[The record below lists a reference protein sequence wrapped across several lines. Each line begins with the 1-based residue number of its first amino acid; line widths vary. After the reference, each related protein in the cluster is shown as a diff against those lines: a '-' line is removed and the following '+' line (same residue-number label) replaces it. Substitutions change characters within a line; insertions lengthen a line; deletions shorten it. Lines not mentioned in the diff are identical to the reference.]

1 MRFEWMREGPA
12 ETCGERCREWVS
24 ASGEITVNT
33 PRLFAE
39 FAQGRDVRGAV
50 VVLDSG
56 GGMVGSGLALGRLFR
71 RFAVTTT
78 VGRTA
83 KLPPAADGSERATL
97 SPRGVCAS
105 MCVYAFLGGGRRG
118 VPAEA
123 RVLVHQ
129 IWPGTKR
136 EDAVAAT
143 YSAGELVRLQR
154 ELGVIAKY
162 IVEMG
167 GDIALFETAMRIPP
181 WEGPRPLNAD
191 ELRSMLLHD
200 TDDPFAPPL
209 SGVVAQPVAAGAK
222 LPENAIPG
230 AERAWITTEDGAA
243 RALVRKHPITIEGDH
258 IGSFELA
265 LACGAAAGSVT
276 VAYSETRRI
285 AEGAA
290 PDRLRGVLV
299 AAGKER
305 AVLKV
310 EASAPAA
317 SELRSVARGVMS
329 AALVAALA
337 DAEGRGLTVATQ
349 TATNV
354 KTVIRIGNTGF
365 AQSYAQTIAG
375 CAK

>member
-1 MRFEWMREGPA
+1 
-12 ETCGERCREWVS
+12 VS

-105 MCVYAFLGGGRRG
+105 MCVYAFLGGSRRG

-191 ELRSMLLHD
+191 EVRAAAVRRRRA
-200 TDDPFAPPL
+200 T
-209 SGVVAQPVAAGAK
+209 GGGGGQAAG
-222 LPENAIPG
+222 
-230 AERAWITTEDGAA
+230 ERDSGSRARLGHDRRRRGA
-243 RALVRKHPITIEGDH
+243 RARAQASDHHRRRPYRFVRTGT
-258 IGSFELA
+258 GL
-265 LACGAAAGSVT
+265 
-276 VAYSETRRI
+276 RR
-285 AEGAA
+285 GRRQRHH
-290 PDRLRGVLV
+290 RL
-299 AAGKER
+299 
-305 AVLKV
+305 
-310 EASAPAA
+310 
-317 SELRSVARGVMS
+317 
-329 AALVAALA
+329 
-337 DAEGRGLTVATQ
+337 
-349 TATNV
+349 
-354 KTVIRIGNTGF
+354 
-365 AQSYAQTIAG
+365 
-375 CAK
+375 